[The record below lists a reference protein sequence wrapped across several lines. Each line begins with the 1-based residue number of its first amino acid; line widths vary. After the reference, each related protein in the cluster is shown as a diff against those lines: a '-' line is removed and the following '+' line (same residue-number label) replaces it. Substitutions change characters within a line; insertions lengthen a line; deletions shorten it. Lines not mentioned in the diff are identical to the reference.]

1 MKAHPLFACA
11 VLAVVLAT
19 GNHITHA
26 QRLPLPARSVGA
38 LSGSA
43 FGASIRALPRAD
55 REEAIAREVLA
66 GNVPDFLRDLVP
78 VRVSGLVQGSPRSL
92 TIHVLPDYVAV
103 GADSDYF
110 LIPMSPILAQ
120 RIADSCGCVLPT
132 KKMVDSIYVAAAVK
146 LAPKPIAP
154 SGAMITVPVFLAHND
169 SVRLQRWPL
178 LGAFP
183 LGRLVGGTKKDVII
197 SNKITTSLKPN
208 VPKPVVIYG
217 WHQLNGL
224 PIQPVYNGHEETY
237 ADYSHGIR
245 LVRDSVSVDGTVMTV
260 SAVLSDP
267 VLSPLLSDEG
277 VIAVPRYGGPKTS
290 SGQGQSVLPGDFM
303 LEQNYPNPFNP
314 TTTIAYA
321 VPAAAGKGPGAGEV
335 RLTVYDLLGRE
346 VAVLMDESMPPGVH
360 AVEFSAVRLPSG
372 VYYYSLRTPGG
383 ALTRSM
389 RLIR

>member
-1 MKAHPLFACA
+1 MIFLLTLFLLACG
-11 VLAVVLAT
+11 VV
-19 GNHITHA
+19 HEA
-26 QRLPLPARSVGA
+26 QAQLLRLPPRAANAPGGA
-38 LSGSA
+38 V
-43 FGASIRALPRAD
+43 FGASISTLPRGE

-66 GNVPDFLRDLVP
+66 GNVPEFLRVMVP
-78 VRVSGLVQGSPRSL
+78 VRVSGLVQGSPKSL

-132 KKMVDSIYVAAAVK
+132 KKMVDSVYAAAAVK
-146 LAPKPIAP
+146 LAPKPITP

-183 LGRLVGGTKKDVII
+183 QGRLVGGTKKDVII
-197 SNKITTSLKPN
+197 SNKITTALKPS

-245 LVRDSVSVDGTVMTV
+245 LVRDSVVVDGTVTSV

-267 VLSPLLSDEG
+267 LLHPLLSDEG

-290 SGQGQSVLPGDFM
+290 SGQGQSVLPGEFI

-321 VPAAAGKGPGAGEV
+321 VPAGAGEGSEASEV
-335 RLTVYDLLGRE
+335 RLAVYDLLGRE
-346 VAVLMDESMPPGVH
+346 VAVLLDESMPPGVH
-360 AVEFSAVRLPSG
+360 AVEFSAESLPSG
-372 VYYYSLRTPGG
+372 VYYYSLSTPAG

>member
-1 MKAHPLFACA
+1 MKARPPFASA
-11 VLAVVLAT
+11 VLVVMLGIGSAVT
-19 GNHITHA
+19 NA
-26 QRLPLPARSVGA
+26 QMLTLPARSVGA

-43 FGASIRALPRAD
+43 FGASINALPRAD
-55 REEAIAREVLA
+55 REEAVAREVLA
-66 GNVPDFLRDLVP
+66 GNIPEFLRVLVP
-78 VRVSGLVQGSPRSL
+78 VRVSGLVQGSLKIL

-146 LAPKPIAP
+146 LAPRPIAP

-178 LGAFP
+178 LGVFP
-183 LGRLVGGTKKDVII
+183 QGRLVGGTKKDVII
-197 SNKITTSLKPN
+197 SNKIYTALKPN

-217 WHQLNGL
+217 WHQLNGS

-267 VLSPLLSDEG
+267 VLSSLLSDEG

-290 SGQGQSVLPGDFM
+290 SGQGQYVLPGEFM

-321 VPAAAGKGPGAGEV
+321 VPAAGSMGSGASEV
-335 RLTVYDLLGRE
+335 RLAVYDLLGRE
-346 VAVLMDESMPPGVH
+346 VAVLLNENMPPGVH
-360 AVEFSAVRLPSG
+360 AVAFSAESLPSG
-372 VYYYSLRTPGG
+372 VYYYTLRTPGG

-389 RLIR
+389 CLIR